1 MSVFY
6 SPTTGERVMND
17 IVQLKPPAAP
27 APKRNSLL
35 SRNVTVSGHRTSM
48 RLEPDMWRGLS
59 EICRRERASLHEV
72 CTAISLNKAP
82 NVSLT
87 AATRVFTMAY
97 FRAAATE
104 DGHTHSGHGRGIGMI
119 AISSASAPVA
129 AAPMQQRP
137 AQNGMSHSPFMIG
150 ASHLNGTGGR

>member
-1 MSVFY
+1 
-6 SPTTGERVMND
+6 MND

-59 EICRRERASLHEV
+59 EICRRERATLHEV
-72 CTAISLNKAP
+72 CTAIALNKAP

-87 AATRVFTMAY
+87 AATRVFIMAY
-97 FRAAATE
+97 YRAAATE
-104 DGHTHSGHGRGIGMI
+104 DGHARSGHGRGITMI
-119 AISSASAPVA
+119 VMTSATAPMA
-129 AAPMQQRP
+129 AAMPRP
-137 AQNGMSHSPFMIG
+137 APNPVPPSSFMIG
-150 ASHLNGTGGR
+150 SSHLNGSRR

>member
-1 MSVFY
+1 MD
-6 SPTTGERVMND
+6 D
-17 IVQLKPPAAP
+17 IVQLKPSQAP

-59 EICRRERASLHEV
+59 EICRRERATLHEV

-87 AATRVFTMAY
+87 AATRVFIMAY
-97 FRAAATE
+97 YRAAATE
-104 DGHTHSGHGRGIGMI
+104 DGHARSGHGRGITMI
-119 AISSASAPVA
+119 AVTSATAPQMQARTMGAPQSQTAASSPY
-129 AAPMQQRP
+129 
-137 AQNGMSHSPFMIG
+137 MIG
-150 ASHLNGTGGR
+150 TGYLNGNAGR